1 MVTVGKT
8 FNLYQVF
15 GISFN
20 MFPVTSLD
28 HAATQN
34 AASAASAASTYVKL
48 TVAMMLFATQQS
60 LLDCHLIA

>member
-1 MVTVGKT
+1 
-8 FNLYQVF
+8 
-15 GISFN
+15 

-28 HAATQN
+28 NAATQN

>member
-28 HAATQN
+28 NAATQN
-34 AASAASAASTYVKL
+34 AASAASTYVKL